1 MKARP
6 ETPLII
12 VPSQKLFGLLVKLIN
27 LKAPMGVFDHLPQGC
42 GLWEVGEV
50 ILPVA
55 VLSSGRTLANEPT
68 QVFALPFQATI
79 GAQGDEFLA

>member
-55 VLSSGRTLANEPT
+55 LLFPGRTLSDEPA
-68 QVFALPFQATI
+68 QLFGLALP
-79 GAQGDEFLA
+79 